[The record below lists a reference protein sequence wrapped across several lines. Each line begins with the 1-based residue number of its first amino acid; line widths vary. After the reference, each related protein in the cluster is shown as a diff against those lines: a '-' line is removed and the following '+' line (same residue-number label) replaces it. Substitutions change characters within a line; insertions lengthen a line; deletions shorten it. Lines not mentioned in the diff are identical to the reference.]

1 MEGDFLTR
9 EGSINLQNVNW
20 KRSKEAKLY
29 WKARN
34 NILLQEDGFFILL
47 DEEATESIIISS
59 TYDIT
64 TTSSISVE
72 AVAIEGLRAMLG
84 KSEGEEDCFVGDINL
99 SITLGKFMLK
109 LDRNEQKLVNYL
121 QRALQELPFE
131 APGSDILETKLCS
144 RYLLSIFRSIF
155 EDIQSRNFPVE
166 FDFTGTLNEE
176 SNSDPNIT
184 KKKAG
189 WSHDCWWKIS
199 RLCGSEAVVRL

>member
-1 MEGDFLTR
+1 
-9 EGSINLQNVNW
+9 
-20 KRSKEAKLY
+20 
-29 WKARN
+29 
-34 NILLQEDGFFILL
+34 
-47 DEEATESIIISS
+47 
-59 TYDIT
+59 
-64 TTSSISVE
+64 
-72 AVAIEGLRAMLG
+72 
-84 KSEGEEDCFVGDINL
+84 
-99 SITLGKFMLK
+99 MLK

-131 APGSDILETKLCS
+131 APGNDILETKLCS

-166 FDFTGTLNEE
+166 FDFTGTPNEK